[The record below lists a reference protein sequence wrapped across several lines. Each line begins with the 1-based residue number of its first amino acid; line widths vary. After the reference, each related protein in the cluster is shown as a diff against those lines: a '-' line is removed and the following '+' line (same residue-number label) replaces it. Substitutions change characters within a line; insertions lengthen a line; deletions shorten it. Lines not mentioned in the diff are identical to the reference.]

1 MTPALST
8 QPSQTGAT
16 VGLAII
22 AKTPEPGKSKT
33 RLSPPLTPV
42 QCAGI
47 SAAFIADLA
56 ENIGGL
62 AADAAIR
69 GVALYTPIGSETR
82 LRQLLPA
89 DFALVPQS
97 DGDLG
102 ARLANGI
109 ADICALGH
117 TAAIIVSS
125 DSPTLPREI
134 FIRAAAH
141 LLAEDCL
148 VLCPAYDGGYTFIGL
163 RQPHARLFE
172 DMPWSTEV
180 IFERT
185 IERAAE
191 IGLRVHVMPMWY
203 DVDDAET
210 LAILTADL
218 AGDVLPFATETL
230 PRMPAP
236 RTTAFLA
243 GLGQATPQI
252 NTARAVT
259 AS

>member
-1 MTPALST
+1 MTPARST
-8 QPSQTGAT
+8 HPSETDAT

-42 QCAGI
+42 ECAGI

-56 ENIGGL
+56 DNIAGL
-62 AADAAIR
+62 AAETPIR
-69 GVALYTPIGSETR
+69 GVALYTPVGSESR
-82 LRQLLPA
+82 LRELLPA
-89 DFALVPQS
+89 DFALVAQS

-102 ARLANGI
+102 ARLSNGI
-109 ADICALGH
+109 TDICALGH

-134 FIRAAAH
+134 FMRAAAH

-163 RQPHARLFE
+163 RQPHARLF
-172 DMPWSTEV
+172 DDIPWSTEV
-180 IFERT
+180 VFELT
-185 IERAAE
+185 CQRAAE
-191 IGLRVHVMPMWY
+191 IGLRLHVMPMWY
-203 DVDDAET
+203 DVDEAET
-210 LAILTADL
+210 LAILTSELD
-218 AGDVLPFATETL
+218 GNPLPFATETL

-236 RTTAFLA
+236 RTRAFVSDL
-243 GLGQATPQI
+243 GLTVLPLDH
-252 NTARAVT
+252 ARAVA